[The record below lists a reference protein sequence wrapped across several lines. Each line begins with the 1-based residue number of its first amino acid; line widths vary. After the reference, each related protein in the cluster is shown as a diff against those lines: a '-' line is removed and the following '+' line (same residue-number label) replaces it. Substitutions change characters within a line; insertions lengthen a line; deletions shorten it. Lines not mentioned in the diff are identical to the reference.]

1 MIEIET
7 RQLSGHEIIHA
18 FRLVKVNSRCRQ

>member
-7 RQLSGHEIIHA
+7 RQLSEHEIIHA
-18 FRLVKVNSRCRQ
+18 FPAGKVNSRCRR